1 MTGNHSILVDNLT
14 DKEQEDTI
22 KLLNQIYKIDD
33 KYRLMTFFDEKAEI
47 VHETGLFNIY
57 NLALTSKDIY
67 TNYGI
72 YADGLLVESCSMD
85 KIVRHKKSVLYR
97 KYQQ

>member
-33 KYRLMTFFDEKAEI
+33 K
-47 VHETGLFNIY
+47 
-57 NLALTSKDIY
+57 
-67 TNYGI
+67 
-72 YADGLLVESCSMD
+72 
-85 KIVRHKKSVLYR
+85 
-97 KYQQ
+97 